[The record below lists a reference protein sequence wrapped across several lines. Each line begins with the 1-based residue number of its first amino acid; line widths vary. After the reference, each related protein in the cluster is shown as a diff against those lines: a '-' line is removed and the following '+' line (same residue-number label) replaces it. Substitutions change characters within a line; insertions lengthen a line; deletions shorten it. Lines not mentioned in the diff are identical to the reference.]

1 MWEQI
6 NSDLLAA
13 RQDVRSIFVTF
24 KDVRGESYDSLYTT
38 IRSAFIN
45 VVFDYEQLYG
55 QFKQT
60 YGDFIVHVDSPGQAQ
75 LQKLLT
81 GFVDFIR
88 FLAKHLRCKFVI
100 LLDEYDKILL
110 DAASSVE
117 AYGRDYFETI
127 LGVYRN
133 FLSALFKDTP
143 FVERVLLT
151 GVLPLA
157 ANSVMSAFNYHD
169 LSAENAY
176 HMWVLGML
184 TTLKETYHVTSNRE
198 AGNVRFDIAVTPT
211 GGTNLRNYVFEFKK
225 SSSLKKLKADAD
237 SALLQV
243 KSQRYFKYFNNRY
256 DVVVIGMSGFKKSIC
271 VKIQE
276 YRYSG

>member
-1 MWEQI
+1 MDKVTLISRPRRFSKTTIVSMVDAWFNCTDPHELFKGLEVWEQI

-133 FLSALFKDTP
+133 FYLPYLKIPPLS
-143 FVERVLLT
+143 
-151 GVLPLA
+151 
-157 ANSVMSAFNYHD
+157 NAF
-169 LSAENAY
+169 
-176 HMWVLGML
+176 
-184 TTLKETYHVTSNRE
+184 
-198 AGNVRFDIAVTPT
+198 F
-211 GGTNLRNYVFEFKK
+211 
-225 SSSLKKLKADAD
+225 
-237 SALLQV
+237 
-243 KSQRYFKYFNNRY
+243 
-256 DVVVIGMSGFKKSIC
+256 
-271 VKIQE
+271 
-276 YRYSG
+276 